1 MSAFL
6 AACWDILV
14 DSSVWMLFGF
24 FMAGLLRAF
33 VPADIVAR
41 HLGRG
46 RAGNVFKAAVF
57 GVPLPLCSCGVIP
70 AAAGLRRMGASR
82 GATASFL
89 ISTPET
95 GVDSMAVSWA
105 LLDPL
110 MTVLRPLS
118 AFVTAMAAGLL
129 IDAADR
135 GKPDAVPDHDAPSMA
150 PACASGRCSCAAS
163 APGVPGVTSAPPAGS
178 DPRPSVPSSLR
189 AAPGSF
195 AAQEGASQTAFG
207 LPAGGEGAPTASDAV
222 AGSAHAHD
230 RGLRTDL
237 PRASRWR
244 RFVDG
249 QRFAFDDLMGDI
261 APWFGL
267 GIVLAGLITLHL
279 PEDLGA
285 MLPGGGAMLAM
296 LVISMPMY
304 VCATASTPIAAALA
318 LKGFSP
324 GSLLVFLLAGPA
336 TNAATVLMVGRLLGR
351 RSAVIYVA
359 SIAVATLACAVA
371 ADALYAARGF
381 QVHAWLG
388 RAGGGEGG
396 PVSVLAALFML
407 AALVRA
413 VARPAVRRLGPGR
426 A

>member
-14 DSSVWMLFGF
+14 DSSVWLLFGF

-46 RAGNVFKAAVF
+46 RSGNVFKAALF

-118 AFVTAMAAGLL
+118 AFITAMAAGLL

-135 GKPDAVPDHDAPSMA
+135 GRPDEVPLHDA
-150 PACASGRCSCAAS
+150 PACASGRCSCAAPGPGMPGDT
-163 APGVPGVTSAPPAGS
+163 AAGVPM
-178 DPRPSVPSSLR
+178 
-189 AAPGSF
+189 
-195 AAQEGASQTAFG
+195 
-207 LPAGGEGAPTASDAV
+207 GEGAPSAREAV
-222 AGSAHAHD
+222 AGSDRAHD
-230 RGLRTDL
+230 RGQRAGL
-237 PRASRWR
+237 PSASRWT

-267 GIVLAGLITLHL
+267 GIVLAGLITLYL

-324 GSLLVFLLAGPA
+324 GALLVFLLAGPA
-336 TNAATVLMVGRLLGR
+336 TNAATILMVGRLLGR

-359 SIAVATLACAVA
+359 SIAVATLACAMA
-371 ADALYAARGF
+371 ADALYAALGF

-388 RAGGGEGG
+388 GDGAKEGG
-396 PVSVLAALFML
+396 PVSVLAALLML
-407 AALVRA
+407 VVLVRA
-413 VARPAVRRLGPGR
+413 GARLAVRRLWPGR

>member
-189 AAPGSF
+189 ADLGAFPG
-195 AAQEGASQTAFG
+195 QEGAPQTSFVA
-207 LPAGGEGAPTASDAV
+207 PAGEGAPTARAAAADAGHDLN
-222 AGSAHAHD
+222 AG
-230 RGLRTDL
+230 L

-371 ADALYAARGF
+371 ADALYAALGF

>member
-1 MSAFL
+1 MSGFL
-6 AACWDILV
+6 LVCWDILV

-41 HLGRG
+41 HLGHG
-46 RAGNVFKAAVF
+46 RSGNVFKAAIF

-118 AFVTAMAAGLL
+118 AFITAMAAGLF

-135 GKPDAVPDHDAPSMA
+135 GDEPGRSPADGDLSTASACSSGCCSCSGATAAMPSGIVVPSGAPVSVPDD
-150 PACASGRCSCAAS
+150 
-163 APGVPGVTSAPPAGS
+163 VF
-178 DPRPSVPSSLR
+178 
-189 AAPGSF
+189 AAPGSGG
-195 AAQEGASQTAFG
+195 AAHVAAPVPVAQDARA
-207 LPAGGEGAPTASDAV
+207 GAPA
-222 AGSAHAHD
+222 
-230 RGLRTDL
+230 
-237 PRASRWR
+237 ASRWR
-244 RFVDG
+244 RFLDG

-267 GIVLAGLITLHL
+267 GIVVAGLITLYL
-279 PEDLGA
+279 PDDLGA
-285 MLPGGGAMLAM
+285 MLPGGGAMLVM
-296 LVISMPMY
+296 LLISMPMY

-324 GSLLVFLLAGPA
+324 GALLVFLLAGPA
-336 TNAATVLMVGRLLGR
+336 TNAATILMVGKLLGR
-351 RSAVIYVA
+351 RAAVIYVA
-359 SIAVATLACAVA
+359 SIAVMTMACAVA
-371 ADALYAARGF
+371 ADAVYAALGF
-381 QVHAWLG
+381 QVHSWLG
-388 RAGGGEGG
+388 GSGAEEGG
-396 PVSVLAALFML
+396 PVTVA
-407 AALVRA
+407 AALVMLAVLARA
-413 VARPAVRRLGPGR
+413 ASRLAVRRLGLQRG
-426 A
+426 

>member
-1 MSAFL
+1 MSGFL
-6 AACWDILV
+6 KVCWDILV

-46 RAGNVFKAAVF
+46 RSGNVFKAALF

-70 AAAGLRRMGASR
+70 AAAGLRRMGASK

-95 GVDSMAVSWA
+95 GVDSMSVSWA

-118 AFVTAMAAGLL
+118 AFVTAMAAGLF
-129 IDAADR
+129 IDAADKGDEP
-135 GKPDAVPDHDAPSMA
+135 GKAPAESDLPQA
-150 PACASGRCSCAAS
+150 PACSSGCCSCSGATKPTPAGIVVPS
-163 APGVPGVTSAPPAGS
+163 GAPGPEPG
-178 DPRPSVPSSLR
+178 DPF
-189 AAPGSF
+189 AAPGNG
-195 AAQEGASQTAFG
+195 GAKH
-207 LPAGGEGAPTASDAV
+207 V
-222 AGSAHAHD
+222 ATVS
-230 RGLRTDL
+230 
-237 PRASRWR
+237 SWR
-244 RFVDG
+244 RFLDG

-267 GIVLAGLITLHL
+267 GIVLAGLITLYL
-279 PEDLGA
+279 PENLGA

-296 LVISMPMY
+296 LLISMPMY

-324 GSLLVFLLAGPA
+324 GALLVFLLAGPA
-336 TNAATVLMVGRLLGR
+336 TNAATVLMVGKLLGR
-351 RSAVIYVA
+351 RSAVIYVTT
-359 SIAVATLACAVA
+359 IAVVTMACAVA
-371 ADALYAARGF
+371 ADAVYAALGF
-381 QVHAWLG
+381 HIHSWLG
-388 RAGGGEGG
+388 GSGAEEGG
-396 PVSVLAALFML
+396 PLSVAAALLML
-407 AALVRA
+407 AILVRA
-413 VARPAVRRLGPGR
+413 VARLAVRRFGPR
-426 A
+426 TN

>member
-46 RAGNVFKAAVF
+46 RAGNVFKAALF

-129 IDAADR
+129 IDVADR
-135 GKPDAVPDHDAPSMA
+135 GRPDEVPRHEAPAMA
-150 PACASGRCSCAAS
+150 PACASGCCSCAA
-163 APGVPGVTSAPPAGS
+163 PGPEMPGGAAAPPAGG
-178 DPRPSVPSSLR
+178 DLRPPAQSSMR
-189 AAPGSF
+189 AASGVF
-195 AAQEGASQTAFG
+195 AAPEGGPQTA
-207 LPAGGEGAPTASDAV
+207 AGVPMGDGVLSAREAV
-222 AGSAHAHD
+222 SGSARAHD
-230 RGLRTDL
+230 RGQRAGL

-324 GSLLVFLLAGPA
+324 GALLVFLLAGPA

-371 ADALYAARGF
+371 ADALYAALGF

-396 PVSVLAALFML
+396 PVSVLAALLML
-407 AALVRA
+407 AVLIRA
-413 VARPAVRRLGPGR
+413 VARLAVRRLWPGR